1 MVSNQIINN
10 KNIQG
15 KVAENNKVDIKE
27 VGKVQHTT
35 GEVKFVTIT
44 IKTEIQPRE
53 SFDTEDEERGCERKK
68 KLKVESKDKGKILSG
83 K

>member
-44 IKTEIQPRE
+44 IKTEI
-53 SFDTEDEERGCERKK
+53 
-68 KLKVESKDKGKILSG
+68 
-83 K
+83 